1 MSKIAHS
8 NQETPMQTKP
18 NRLLFDFYLNLLA
31 IKEQPWRSQ
40 NQRLYSETLY
50 ALAKTVQTDEE
61 TVRNICE
68 RMAAED
74 VA

>member
-1 MSKIAHS
+1 MH
-8 NQETPMQTKP
+8 NKP

-31 IKEQPWRSQ
+31 IKDEQWRSQ
-40 NQRLYSETLY
+40 NQALYSETLC
-50 ALAKTVQTDEE
+50 ALAKTVKTDEE

-74 VA
+74 ASAA

>member
-1 MSKIAHS
+1 
-8 NQETPMQTKP
+8 MQTKP
-18 NRLLFDFYLNLLA
+18 NRLLFDFYLSLLA
-31 IKEQPWRSQ
+31 VKDEAWRSQ
-40 NQRLYSETLY
+40 NYELYSATLY

-74 VA
+74 A